1 LLGVKPRCYHAPQSP
16 APKPMT
22 KLLDRTRT
30 RTPRA
35 GGVRARRSGHSPAP
49 HW

>member
-1 LLGVKPRCYHAPQSP
+1 
-16 APKPMT
+16 MT